1 MDDGRDKTNCVCG
14 LVAEAAMEETLIC
27 CEKCEVWQHISCA
40 KLSCEN
46 CVVEM
51 AQKQGQNNATETDD
65 SIGDSILQLQT
76 SLEGARDEIQLL
88 QEKIARKEDE
98 MQEQADTI
106 ETLRDEKAAM
116 YLAQRERDKHHN
128 LPLESLAAFYEGR
141 LQKLNKDLNSRKA
154 SGQFARL
161 SSVYC
166 EGFGRSS
173 VGDGIREAYS
183 SIQQVVCH
191 YDNNKV
197 PFIPALDQHEIL
209 RSLVYKSL
217 GLSDARFDALDQAR
231 DMLSRLSFQAIIRAL
246 TITAM
251 KVWVFQTDFPR
262 FDTGSSRILQGTRE
276 CIRKQGT
283 G

>member
-14 LVAEAAMEETLIC
+14 LVEEAAMEETLIC

-128 LPLESLAAFYEGR
+128 LPLESLASFLR
-141 LQKLNKDLNSRKA
+141 
-154 SGQFARL
+154 
-161 SSVYC
+161 
-166 EGFGRSS
+166 RSS
-173 VGDGIREAYS
+173 SKVEQGPQLSKSVGAIRQT
-183 SIQQVVCH
+183 I
-191 YDNNKV
+191 
-197 PFIPALDQHEIL
+197 I
-209 RSLVYKSL
+209 SLL
-217 GLSDARFDALDQAR
+217 
-231 DMLSRLSFQAIIRAL
+231 
-246 TITAM
+246 
-251 KVWVFQTDFPR
+251 
-262 FDTGSSRILQGTRE
+262 
-276 CIRKQGT
+276 
-283 G
+283 